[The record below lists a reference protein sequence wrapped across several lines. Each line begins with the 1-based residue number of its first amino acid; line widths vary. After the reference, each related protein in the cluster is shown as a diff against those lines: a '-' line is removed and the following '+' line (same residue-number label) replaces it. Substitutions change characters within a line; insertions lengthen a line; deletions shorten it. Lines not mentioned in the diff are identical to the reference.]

1 MKFCRNCGAKIKDHQ
16 KNCTNCG
23 QSLEDNKQSTKS
35 SKKTLI
41 IISIIVVILVLFFV
55 LFKII
60 ESTLS
65 PTSQAKAVAQ
75 DLKKGNTNNLAK
87 NLEFNGRNLNKTESK
102 ALYKYIEETD
112 SPDRI
117 ANELESNVK
126 SMKENKTGIASV
138 SANDTEII
146 NIRKSGKKYGIFN
159 NYDFTVGKQSVK
171 IDPDSN
177 STIKYKY
184 NNQDHKIKLSKDE
197 EKVFATLP
205 IGDYKLKAK
214 KTIGKDTFN
223 GYIVIKMS
231 DDDTVSED
239 FKEKYLD
246 VSINDDAIND
256 SSKIYLYVNNKK
268 ISTYDVYD
276 DYLYGPYKPAAKL
289 NVFAQATVDGKTFK
303 TDSVEASTLEKGKK
317 TVPVKLKFNKDQI
330 EKHQKDAEIKEDV
343 QTFMEDYTDDLNEA
357 YKDEEF
363 SDVSSYFKSDSKA
376 ADHIED
382 RVESG
387 DDVEYS
393 DPKVT
398 KYSKKGDTVT
408 IETEKKDKSGNTIRS
423 QYVLDYDDVLS
434 DFEIK
439 SYTDI

>member
-87 NLEFNGRNLNKTESK
+87 DLEFNGRNLNKTESK

-126 SMKENKTGIASV
+126 SMKDNKTGNASV
-138 SANDTEII
+138 SVNDTEII
-146 NIRKSGKKYGIFN
+146 NIRKNGKKYGIFN

-171 IDPDSN
+171 IDPDSD

-184 NNQDHKIKLSKDE
+184 NNKNHKVKLSQDE

-205 IGDYKLKAK
+205 IGDYKLEAK
-214 KTIGKDTFN
+214 KTVGKDTFD
-223 GYIVIKMS
+223 GYIIIKMS
-231 DDDTVSED
+231 DDNTVSED

-246 VSINDDAIND
+246 VSINDDSID
-256 SSKIYLYVNNKK
+256 DISKIYLYVNNKK
-268 ISTYDVYD
+268 ASTYDTYE
-276 DYLYGPYKPAAKL
+276 DYIYGPYKPDAKL
-289 NVFAQATVDGKTFK
+289 KVYAQTTIDGKTFK
-303 TDSVEASTLEKGKK
+303 TNSVQAPSLENGKK
-317 TVPVKLKFNKDQI
+317 TVPIELKFDENQI
-330 EKHQKDAEIKEDV
+330 EEHQKNAEIKEDV
-343 QTFMEDYTDDLNEA
+343 QTFIEDYTDALNEA
-357 YKDEEF
+357 YEDEEF

-376 ADHIED
+376 ADHIEE

-387 DDVEYS
+387 DNVEYS

>member
-1 MKFCRNCGAKIKDHQ
+1 MKFCRNCGAKIQEHQ

-23 QSLEDNKQSTKS
+23 QSLESGKQNAKN
-35 SKKTLI
+35 SKKPLI
-41 IISIIVVILVLFFV
+41 IVGVVVVILILFFV

-65 PTSQAKAVAQ
+65 PTNQAKAVAQ
-75 DLKKGNTNNLAK
+75 DLKKGNTDNLAK
-87 NLEFNGRNLNKTESK
+87 DLEFNGRNLNKTEAK

-146 NIRKSGKKYGIFN
+146 NVKKNGKKYGVFN
-159 NYDFTVGKQSVK
+159 NYDFTVDKQSVK

-184 NNQDHKIKLSKDE
+184 NNKDHKVKLSQDE

-205 IGDYKLKAK
+205 IGDYKLKAE
-214 KTIGKDTFN
+214 KTIGKDAFD

-231 DDDTVSED
+231 DDDAVSED

-246 VSINDDAIND
+246 VSINDDSIND

-268 ISTYDVYD
+268 TSTYDVYE
-276 DYLYGPYKPAAKL
+276 DYLYGPYKPDAKL
-289 NVFAQATVDGKTFK
+289 NIFAQTTIDGKTFK
-303 TDSVEASTLEKGKK
+303 TNTIQAPALEKDKK
-317 TVPVKLKFNKDQI
+317 TVPIKLKFDEDQI
-330 EKHQKDAEIKEDV
+330 EKHQKNVEIKEDV
-343 QTFMEDYTDDLNEA
+343 QNFMEDYTDALNEA
-357 YKDEEF
+357 YEEEEF
-363 SDVSSYFKSDSKA
+363 SYVSSYFKSDSKA
-376 ADHIED
+376 ANHIED

-387 DDVEYS
+387 DDIEYS

-398 KYSKKGDTVT
+398 KYSKRGDTVT
-408 IETEKKDKSGNTIRS
+408 IETEKKDKSGTTIRS
-423 QYVLDYDDVLS
+423 QYVLDYDDLLS

-439 SYTDI
+439 NYTDI